1 MTIMQFAESAY
12 YAELAEQQNIMALR
26 ERIERIVRWYVRSGE
41 DDVAD
46 LTQECLLRAYKNLGT
61 VRDLEKLEPWLKAI
75 VRNTVFTWL
84 RERKREQELCAS
96 SLDVENESDT
106 YCLPEDDLL
115 LYFILQEAMQTLS
128 EADQQMLELRYGA
141 GMSYREIAREIGL
154 NEETVRKRIS
164 RAVERLRAHPLIKSI
179 ITEGG

>member
-1 MTIMQFAESAY
+1 MQYAERAY
-12 YAELAEQQNIMALR
+12 YAEQAEHQFLLALR
-26 ERIERIVRWYVRSGE
+26 ERIERIVRWYVRTGD

-46 LTQECLLRAYKNLGT
+46 LTQECLLRVYNKLDSI
-61 VRDLEKLEPWLKAI
+61 RDLDKMEPWLKAV

-84 RERKREQELCAS
+84 RERKREQEVCS
-96 SLDVENESDT
+96 VGLDPENETDT

-115 LYFILQEAMQTLS
+115 LYFVLQEAMQTLS

-164 RAVERLRAHPLIKSI
+164 RAVARLRAHPIIKSI